1 MMNSVR
7 WAVGDGRWGSLW
19 SMVHGP
25 WPVVWTL
32 LALLLLVWPSTLAAQ
47 SEGLTLDEY
56 WATLELL
63 LPQIE
68 ALDDLPAP
76 EQAAARADLVEQL
89 DGLTA
94 VSLPDGQIIPVS
106 QEHLQSLL
114 ADLDSD
120 PARIASYLQ
129 NQLES
134 REQWPPAVVDQL
146 DEATLQAILSRPEFQ
161 YEVREPTW
169 WERTWERIQL
179 WFWERVTRFA
189 PGAAVGDWLTVII
202 LVFSGLILGLILF
215 YVLRRLRADFAA
227 EARFDLGDDPH
238 LDNITADTA
247 WQRAQESSNEGDYR
261 QAVRYLYLSTLL
273 LLEERDLL
281 RYDRTLTNREYLSRL
296 AHRPDL
302 AAILREVVDVFDRVW
317 YGYQPLSEGEYGR
330 FADRVQTLKQQK
342 GGRP

>member
-1 MMNSVR
+1 VFSIRCSISTLPDYLRRLLHHNRRLIVVF
-7 WAVGDGRWGSLW
+7 VG
-19 SMVHGP
+19 
-25 WPVVWTL
+25 
-32 LALLLLVWPSTLAAQ
+32 LLLLLSGPVVLNAAETL
-47 SEGLTLDEY
+47 TPDEY
-56 WATLELL
+56 WTTLEAL

-68 ALDDLPAP
+68 ALADLPEP
-76 EQAAARADLVEQL
+76 EQAEALADLVEQL
-89 DGLTA
+89 GELTA

-106 QEHLQSLL
+106 QEHLQLMLTEGSNPALI
-114 ADLDSD
+114 ADTL
-120 PARIASYLQ
+120 R

-134 REQWPPAVVDQL
+134 RDLWPPPFVNQL
-146 DEATLQAILSRPEFQ
+146 DQETLQAILSRPEFQ
-161 YEVREPTW
+161 YEAREPTW
-169 WERTWERIQL
+169 WERIWERIQL
-179 WFWERVTRFA
+179 WIWEQVSRFA
-189 PGAAVGDWLTVII
+189 PSAAVGDWLTVFI
-202 LVFSGLILGLILF
+202 LVVSGLVIGLVLF

-238 LDNITADTA
+238 LDNITADRA
-247 WQRAQESSNEGDYR
+247 WQRAQESSDLGDYR

-281 RYDRTLTNREYLSRL
+281 RYDRALTNREYLSRL

>member
-1 MMNSVR
+1 VFSIRCSIFTLPDYLRRLLQHNR
-7 WAVGDGRWGSLW
+7 RLY
-19 SMVHGP
+19 
-25 WPVVWTL
+25 VVF
-32 LALLLLVWPSTLAAQ
+32 AGLLLLLSGPVVINAQNTL
-47 SEGLTLDEY
+47 TPDEY
-56 WATLELL
+56 WTTLEAL

-68 ALDDLPAP
+68 ALADLPES
-76 EQAAARADLVEQL
+76 EQAEARAELSQQL
-89 DGLTA
+89 AEITA
-94 VSLPDGQIIPVS
+94 VSLPDGQIVPIS
-106 QEHLQSLL
+106 QAYLQLML
-114 ADLDSD
+114 TEGSD
-120 PARIASYLQ
+120 PALIAGTLR
-129 NQLES
+129 NQLAS
-134 REQWPPAVVDQL
+134 RDQWPSPLVSRLDQ
-146 DEATLQAILSRPEFQ
+146 ETLQAILSRPEFQ

-169 WERTWERIQL
+169 WERTWERIRL
-179 WFWERVTRFA
+179 WFWEQVSQFA
-189 PGAAVGDWLTVII
+189 PGAAVGDWLTVFI
-202 LVFSGLILGLILF
+202 LVFSGLIIGLVLF

-247 WQRAQESSNEGDYR
+247 WQRAQESSDLGDYR

-281 RYDRTLTNREYLSRL
+281 RYDRTLTNREYLSHL

-317 YGYQPLSEGEYGR
+317 YGYQPLSEREYGR

>member
-1 MMNSVR
+1 VFSIRCSIFTLQDLRRRFFHCKRRLYVVF
-7 WAVGDGRWGSLW
+7 VG
-19 SMVHGP
+19 
-25 WPVVWTL
+25 
-32 LALLLLVWPSTLAAQ
+32 LLLLLSGPVVLKAADT
-47 SEGLTLDEY
+47 LTLDEY
-56 WATLELL
+56 WTTLEAL

-68 ALDDLPAP
+68 ALADLPES
-76 EQAAARADLVEQL
+76 EQAEARAELGQQL
-89 DGLTA
+89 AEITA
-94 VSLPDGQIIPVS
+94 VSLDDGQIIPVS
-106 QEHLQSLL
+106 QAHLQLMLVDGSE
-114 ADLDSD
+114 
-120 PARIASYLQ
+120 PALIASVLR

-134 REQWPPAVVDQL
+134 RDQWPPPVVSQL
-146 DEATLQAILSRPEFQ
+146 DQETLQAILSRPEFQ

-179 WFWERVTRFA
+179 WFWERVSQFA
-189 PGAAVGDWLTVII
+189 PDAAVGDWLTGII
-202 LVFSGLILGLILF
+202 LVFSGLIIGLVLF

-247 WQRAQESSNEGDYR
+247 WQRAQELSDLGDYR

-281 RYDRTLTNREYLSRL
+281 RYDRTLTNREYLSGL

-317 YGYQPLSEGEYGR
+317 YGYQTLSEGEYGR